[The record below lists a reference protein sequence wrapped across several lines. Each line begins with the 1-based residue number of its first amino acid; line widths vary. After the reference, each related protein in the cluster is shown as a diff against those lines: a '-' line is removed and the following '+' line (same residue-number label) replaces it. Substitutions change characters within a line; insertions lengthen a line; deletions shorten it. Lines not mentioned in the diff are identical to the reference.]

1 MKDEVRLLA
10 IRALFEADTKNR
22 VVGFENLAQLYN
34 T

>member
-10 IRALFEADTKNR
+10 IRALFEAGTKNP
-22 VVGFENLAQLYN
+22 VVGFEKLARLYN